1 MTSESVT
8 DGTEVIETLIRESP
22 DSHIMHTLCQ
32 LTADRPML
40 RVGEVVGEVEE
51 KNIAL
56 PPVLPVMPL
65 QVAGKAVESE
75 VDSLV
80 LGTCAVVIDER
91 RF

>member
-1 MTSESVT
+1 
-8 DGTEVIETLIRESP
+8 
-22 DSHIMHTLCQ
+22 
-32 LTADRPML
+32 ML

-56 PPVLPVMPL
+56 PAVLPVMPL
-65 QVAGKAVESE
+65 QVAGETVKSE
-75 VDSLV
+75 VDSFV

>member
-1 MTSESVT
+1 M
-8 DGTEVIETLIRESP
+8 
-22 DSHIMHTLCQ
+22 LC
-32 LTADRPML
+32 
-40 RVGEVVGEVEE
+40 VGEVVGEVKE

-56 PPVLPVMPL
+56 PPVLSIMPL